1 MDSLAQHMHRKRD
14 MKFGTWNVTSLYRA
28 GSLKTVARDLQEYKL
43 DLVGVVKV
51 RWEKEGTE
59 RA

>member
-1 MDSLAQHMHRKRD
+1 MHRKRD

-28 GSLKTVARDLQEYKL
+28 GSLKTVARVLEKYKL
-43 DLVGVVKV
+43 ELVGVEKV